1 MYQAPQLNDALQ
13 GLQSGES
20 PMDFIRRN
28 LTEQQAATAPAPLD
42 APAPQARPA
51 NMPNPLMQKVEPT
64 VPAESKAAEST
75 TAPIVSKDETPV
87 FDFEKKDD
95 APKLARDGQNTTNDS
110 SADKVQPGV
119 QKDGGA
125 ESAET
130 DTDLPTDDTSTGGQH
145 FKKLRLKVKETES
158 TLKTVLAE
166 KEDLKS
172 QVEKYAKGE
181 VIPEVLQQKEARIAE
196 LEHYEQ
202 LHNLK
207 GSAAYKEKV
216 AKPLEAKQARL
227 KAIADDYGIPENTL
241 IEALNFEKESELNGF
256 LANHF
261 DGVGALEVKQ
271 LVTDMKSLHGQAA
284 EMEKTPAQTLAR
296 IQQEQAQIE
305 AAQDA
310 TRKNQLAASSR
321 SAWIDALTDIRK
333 DGRALE
339 LIRKENDNEHNTKF
353 VDPILKQAAAEYG
366 KFITAFAKA
375 GIKELE
381 PEVGRALAEAVLLA
395 HASATALSTRT
406 EAMRQAEEITNNT
419 RYNSLIRPSVGGGTV
434 SSVPAPAKAI
444 EETPEQMARNQMNSI
459 LSKNRR

>member
-1 MYQAPQLNDALQ
+1 
-13 GLQSGES
+13 
-20 PMDFIRRN
+20 MDFIRRN

-51 NMPNPLMQKVEPT
+51 NVPNPLMQKVEPT
-64 VPAESKAAEST
+64 VPAEPKPAEST
-75 TAPIVSKDETPV
+75 AAPIVSKDETPV
-87 FDFEKKDD
+87 FDFEKKDEPRSEP
-95 APKLARDGQNTTNDS
+95 APSEPVAAEPAQEEPADS
-110 SADKVQPGV
+110 DVPE
-119 QKDGGA
+119 GA
-125 ESAET
+125 
-130 DTDLPTDDTSTGGQH
+130 QH

-158 TLKTVLAE
+158 TLKAVLAE

-227 KAIADDYGIPENTL
+227 KAIAEDYGIPEGTL
-241 IEALNFEKESELNGF
+241 TEALNFEKESELNGF

-261 DGVGALEVKQ
+261 DGVGAIEVKQ
-271 LVTDMKSLHGQAA
+271 LVTDMKNLHGQAA

-321 SAWIDALTDIRK
+321 SAWIDALTNIRK

-381 PEVGRALAEAVLLA
+381 PEVGKALAEAVLLA
-395 HASATALSTRT
+395 HASATALNTRT
-406 EAMRQAEEITNNT
+406 EAMRQAEEITNNI

-434 SSVPAPAKAI
+434 SSAPAPAKAV

>member
-1 MYQAPQLNDALQ
+1 MYQAPQINDALQ

-20 PMDFIRRN
+20 PLDFIKRN
-28 LTEQQAATAPAPLD
+28 LSEQQAATAPAPL
-42 APAPQARPA
+42 AQQASEVRPA
-51 NMPNPLMQKVEPT
+51 NIPNPLIQT
-64 VPAESKAAEST
+64 PAESAPVTAKPAEPSA
-75 TAPIVSKDETPV
+75 APIVSKDETPV
-87 FDFEKKDD
+87 FDFEKKDE
-95 APKLARDGQNTTNDS
+95 PRS
-110 SADKVQPGV
+110 EP
-119 QKDGGA
+119 
-125 ESAET
+125 
-130 DTDLPTDDTSTGGQH
+130 TSTEPVAAEPAQEEPADSDIPEGAQH

-158 TLKTVLAE
+158 TLKAVQAE
-166 KEDLKS
+166 KEQLAQ
-172 QVEKYAKGE
+172 QVEKYVKGE

-227 KAIADDYGIPENTL
+227 KAIADDYGIPEGTL
-241 IEALNFEKESELNGF
+241 TEALNFEKESELNGF

-271 LVTDMKSLHGQAA
+271 LVTDMKNLHGQAA

-305 AAQDA
+305 AAQDT

-321 SAWIDALTDIRK
+321 DAWVTALTNIRK

-339 LIRKENDNEHNTKF
+339 LIRKENDSEHNTRF

-381 PEVGRALAEAVLLA
+381 PEVGKALAEAVLLA

-434 SSVPAPAKAI
+434 SSVAAPAKAA
-444 EETPEQMARNQMNSI
+444 EETSEQMARNQMNSI

>member
-1 MYQAPQLNDALQ
+1 
-13 GLQSGES
+13 
-20 PMDFIRRN
+20 

-42 APAPQARPA
+42 VPVSQARPA
-51 NMPNPLMQKVEPT
+51 NVPNPLMQKVEPI
-64 VPAESKAAEST
+64 VSAEPKPAEPTA
-75 TAPIVSKDETPV
+75 APIVSKDETPT
-87 FDFEKKDD
+87 FDFEKKDE
-95 APKLARDGQNTTNDS
+95 PR
-110 SADKVQPGV
+110 
-119 QKDGGA
+119 
-125 ESAET
+125 SAET
-130 DTDLPTDDTSTGGQH
+130 PAQVAPTAEEPAEPEPASEEGGQH

-158 TLKTVLAE
+158 TLKAVLAE

-227 KAIADDYGIPENTL
+227 KAIAEDYGIPEGTL
-241 IEALNFEKESELNGF
+241 TEALNFEKESELNGF

-261 DGVGALEVKQ
+261 DGVGAIEVKQ
-271 LVTDMKSLHGQAA
+271 LVTDMKNLHGQAA

-321 SAWIDALTDIRK
+321 SAWIDALTNIRK

-381 PEVGRALAEAVLLA
+381 PEVGKALAEAVLLA
-395 HASATALSTRT
+395 HASATALNTRT
-406 EAMRQAEEITNNT
+406 EAMRQAEEITNNI

-434 SSVPAPAKAI
+434 SSAPAPAKAV